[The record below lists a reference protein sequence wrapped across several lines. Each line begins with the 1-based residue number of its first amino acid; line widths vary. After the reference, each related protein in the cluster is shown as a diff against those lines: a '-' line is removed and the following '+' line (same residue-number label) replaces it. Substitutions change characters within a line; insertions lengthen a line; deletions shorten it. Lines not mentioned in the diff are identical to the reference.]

1 MLLDDGQKGHYDVT
15 VKDGYW
21 EPVPNTS
28 WSYAFELHLSML
40 VWFST
45 LQNNDAK
52 AVDLFVIPPI
62 QPFVYTMK
70 TLDNN
75 TLRWR

>member
-1 MLLDDGQKGHYDVT
+1 
-15 VKDGYW
+15 
-21 EPVPNTS
+21 
-28 WSYAFELHLSML
+28 ML

-52 AVDLFVIPPI
+52 AVELFVIPHI

-75 TLRWR
+75 TLR

>member
-1 MLLDDGQKGHYDVT
+1 
-15 VKDGYW
+15 
-21 EPVPNTS
+21 
-28 WSYAFELHLSML
+28 ML

-75 TLRWR
+75 TLR